1 MQIWLITRDLTSKIA
16 DSLDINNLKD
26 EKENNYFEAIK
37 IRNGFQKIGIEIK
50 IFTMDELRDLFL
62 KDIPQNIKPHVMI
75 IRCMMHN
82 RLEIEMFNI
91 LHNSGIIIVN
101 NPMSLLLCHDKSLQY
116 KRLKDFGISIPT
128 TTISAYSTSIEINNI
143 IKNKNLSFPLVVKP
157 NGGSRAN
164 AIFKCYDIN
173 EILECIEKINISYP
187 KSKLVILQQWIDH
200 RSKGVISVLT
210 LGHNEMIAQQRIPN
224 EEVDFFI
231 SNLRK
236 NTIRSNYFI
245 SDELRKLV
253 FSSIKAIG
261 DIEMSRFDILHD
273 GQKYLICEIN
283 SPGAFTSY
291 DNFMD
296 MDCGLMIAKYIL
308 EKYERDNL

>member
-16 DSLDINNLKD
+16 DSLDVNNLKD
-26 EKENNYFEAIK
+26 EKESNYFEAIK

-82 RLEIEMFNI
+82 RLEIEMLNM

-101 NPMSLLLCHDKSLQY
+101 NPISQLLCQDKSLQY
-116 KRLKDFGISIPT
+116 KRLKNFGIPIPT
-128 TTISAYSTSIEINNI
+128 TVIIPAYSTLSEINSI

-157 NGGSRAN
+157 NGGSRASTV
-164 AIFKCYDIN
+164 FKCYDIS
-173 EILECIEKINISYP
+173 EILECIEKINILYP

-210 LGHNEMIAQQRIPN
+210 LGENIIGAQQRTANREI
-224 EEVDFFI
+224 DFFI
-231 SNLRK
+231 SNYRK
-236 NTIRSNYFI
+236 DCNRCIYDVT
-245 SDELRKLV
+245 DEL
-253 FSSIKAIG
+253 IKITLSAVKCIG
-261 DIEMSRFDILHD
+261 NIEMSRLDIFHD
-273 GQKYLICEIN
+273 GEKYLIGEVN
-283 SPGAFTSY
+283 SPGSFISY
-291 DNFMD
+291 DLFMD

-308 EKYERDNL
+308 EKYKI